1 MSTILVDSISDTAGT
16 GSPSFPNGV
25 AGDGSALTSL
35 TSSNLT
41 GALPAIDGSA
51 LTSLTSSNLTG
62 SLPAID
68 GSALTSLTSSN
79 LTGSLPA
86 IDGSALTGISSA
98 PSTADVLT
106 ATAGLTAGAV
116 GTYVFARGALSTSGR
131 QFVWNSTYSGSGLY
145 PAGPS
150 AYHGLTDSGS
160 SWNSSGYGMAA
171 GYYLAPSLSGT
182 WRCLGYTHQSY
193 DNPVTLFVRIS

>member
-25 AGDGSALTSL
+25 AG
-35 TSSNLT
+35 
-41 GALPAIDGSA
+41 
-51 LTSLTSSNLTG
+51 
-62 SLPAID
+62 D